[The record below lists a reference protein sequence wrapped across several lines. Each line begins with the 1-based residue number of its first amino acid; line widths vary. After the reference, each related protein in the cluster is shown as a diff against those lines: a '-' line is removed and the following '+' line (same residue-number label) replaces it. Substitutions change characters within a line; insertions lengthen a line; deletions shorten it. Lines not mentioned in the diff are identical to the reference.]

1 LKLKNNSMGKYSTNS
16 EAVII
21 WKHSIVLPNSAVTK
35 NIPPYSMCRGVPAKF
50 IKSTYEMITNNT

>member
-1 LKLKNNSMGKYSTNS
+1 MGKYSTNS

-35 NIPPYSMCRGVPAKF
+35 NIPPYSMCIGVPAKF